1 MKQELKYK
9 KLEARSKIISI
20 AMLTFLGTGAGTYK
34 VIIDYVNKGRLYLA
48 ILSVITGLLTIVFFV
63 TFAFQVIKY
72 LKELKK

>member
-1 MKQELKYK
+1 
-9 KLEARSKIISI
+9 
-20 AMLTFLGTGAGTYK
+20 MLTFLGTGAGTYK
-34 VIIDYVNKGRLYLA
+34 VMIDFVNKGSLYLA